1 MSITEKLDRLANSL
15 SMINQVKQDIR
26 TKLGI
31 TEDVPFTDFIEHI
44 NTGEPDSGSYDVNE
58 DLVSLVN
65 SLHTISGRDL
75 SIQSTEITDINLE
88 LDSIN
93 NRLGSI

>member
-1 MSITEKLDRLANSL
+1 MSITDKLDKLTNALNT
-15 SMINQVKQDIR
+15 INQVKQAIR

-44 NTGEPDSGSYDVNE
+44 KDEEAASGPYDVNE
-58 DLVSLVN
+58 DLVNLIN
-65 SLHTISGRDL
+65 SLHAISGRDL
-75 SIQSTEITDINLE
+75 QTQATEITDINLE

>member
-15 SMINQVKQDIR
+15 STIHQVKQDIR

-44 NTGEPDSGSYDVNE
+44 KNEEAASGPYDVNE
-58 DLVSLVN
+58 DLVSLIN

-75 SIQSTEITDINLE
+75 QIQATEITDINLE

>member
-1 MSITEKLDRLANSL
+1 MSITDKLDKLTKSL
-15 SMINQVKQDIR
+15 STINQIKQDIR
-26 TKLGI
+26 TKLSI
-31 TEDVPFTDFIEHI
+31 AEDIPFTDFIEHI
-44 NTGEPDSGSYDVNE
+44 KEGETESGAYDVNE
-58 DLVSLVN
+58 DFVGLIN

-75 SIQSTEITDINLE
+75 LIQATEITDINLE